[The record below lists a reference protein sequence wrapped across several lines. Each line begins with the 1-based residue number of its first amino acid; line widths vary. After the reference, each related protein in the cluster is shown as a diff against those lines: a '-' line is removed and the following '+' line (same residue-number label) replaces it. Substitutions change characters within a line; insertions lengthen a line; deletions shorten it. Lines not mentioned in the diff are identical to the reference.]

1 MTPAAVLWDDRG
13 IDPDGTFAEIEIL
26 LLSPLELEGPENR
39 FQSRN
44 HRNSQPFTGIATN
57 IKDPAKTGNTKR
69 SRGGGNG
76 NNISWELRFE
86 REAEGIL
93 PDFSVFQL
101 YFFNFINCISLFWRG
116 NGNNLKWKLGFEAG

>member
-1 MTPAAVLWDDRG
+1 MPEIMTPAAVLWDDRG

-57 IKDPAKTGNTKR
+57 IKDPRQKQEIR
-69 SRGGGNG
+69 S
-76 NNISWELRFE
+76 
-86 REAEGIL
+86 
-93 PDFSVFQL
+93 
-101 YFFNFINCISLFWRG
+101 
-116 NGNNLKWKLGFEAG
+116 EAGGEEMEIIFHGN